1 MISCYVI
8 AMHLL
13 GVVDGC
19 CYAVSKVLWMVVK
32 ASLCSC

>member
-19 CYAVSKVLWMVVK
+19 CYAVSKGCDGCKGVAM
-32 ASLCSC
+32 